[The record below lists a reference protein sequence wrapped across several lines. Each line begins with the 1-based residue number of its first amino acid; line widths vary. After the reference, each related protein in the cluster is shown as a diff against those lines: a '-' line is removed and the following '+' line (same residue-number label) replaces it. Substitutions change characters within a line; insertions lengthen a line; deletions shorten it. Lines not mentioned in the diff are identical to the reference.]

1 MRVYE
6 TPGVYYERADAS
18 GGGIAALRTD
28 VAGFVGIAQRGPLG
42 IAVPVESARQFEA
55 WFGAPIDNGYLAWCA
70 RAFFENGGRRM
81 WAVRVASA
89 AASSAALALD
99 DGAGP
104 AWRIEASSPGAWGN
118 KLGVRITELRRA
130 QTRATVDPVD
140 LARLRVTDSAGFA
153 RASLVECQAGPL
165 RERAVL
171 AALDA
176 ASGALSLSRPL
187 ALFAPN
193 SRLRVET
200 IAYAIEV
207 FDGGRLIALYD
218 DVSLIPEHPR
228 YGPLLLKQPWQT
240 PDIRQPDLEQ
250 LRVPEPDLALDYF
263 RAARNRGASAPP
275 AIVIRELRPQAARA
289 ALNLLAGA
297 GGAAPA
303 EPVRL
308 AGGADGLAALAVRDF
323 LGADQ
328 PPGASG
334 VAFAATRSGIAAL
347 APVEEI
353 ALLAVPDIHIQPRQ
367 PNPLQAPA
375 GCAPDPCLP
384 VRVLAPAPPPPAA
397 VDLPPRF
404 TLAEIYQVQ
413 AAMVAQ
419 CEGRR
424 DRIALLDA
432 PFDTCNRLSF
442 SVNELRAWRSRFDT
456 RFGALYAPW
465 LLVVDPLRAGASP
478 ARAPTRPIPPSGH
491 VAGLCA
497 AIDLRAG
504 VHVAPAN
511 VPLLWAQDASLAFD
525 DARHGELNMLGINLL
540 RAQPGRGVRVLGA
553 RTLSSDTDWRFVNVR
568 RLMSMIAKA
577 IDLSIQWAVFEPN
590 DWHTRAKL
598 SMVIG
603 SFLRGLWARGA
614 LVGSATDEA
623 FYVCCDDSNNPPE
636 TRARGQLQIKV
647 GVAPSVPFEFI
658 VLRIG
663 RDANGFAM
671 STDAAAADA

>member
-28 VAGFVGIAQRGPLG
+28 IAGFAGIAQRGPLA
-42 IAVPVESARQFEA
+42 IAVPVESTRQFEA
-55 WFGAPIDNGYLAWCA
+55 WFGAPVDNGYLAYCA

-81 WAVRVASA
+81 WAVRVASP
-89 AASSAALALD
+89 AASSAALTLE

-104 AWRIEASSPGAWGN
+104 AWRIEASSPGVWGN
-118 KLGVRITELRRA
+118 DLALRITELRRT
-130 QTRATVDPVD
+130 QTRAAVDAVD
-140 LARLRVTDSAGFA
+140 RACLQVADSAGFGP
-153 RASLVECQAGPL
+153 ASLIECQAGPL
-165 RERAVL
+165 RERAVV
-171 AALDA
+171 AAVDA
-176 ASGALSLSRPL
+176 VSGALLLKQPL

-193 SRLRVET
+193 SRVRVET
-200 IAYAIEV
+200 VAYAIEV
-207 FDGGRLIALYD
+207 FDAGRLSALYD
-218 DVSLIPEHPR
+218 DLSLIPDHPR

-240 PDIRQPDLEQ
+240 PDARSPELDNP
-250 LRVPEPDLALDYF
+250 RVPEPDLALDHF
-263 RAARNRGASAPP
+263 RVARNRGAMAPP
-275 AIVIRELRPQAARA
+275 PIVIRELRSKAGRD
-289 ALNLLAGA
+289 ALNLLAGV

-303 EPVRL
+303 APVRL

-323 LGADQ
+323 VGDDQ
-328 PPGASG
+328 PPGAS
-334 VAFAATRSGIAAL
+334 AAVLAAARRGIAAL

-353 ALLAVPDIHIQPRQ
+353 ALLAAPDIHIQPRA
-367 PNPLQAPA
+367 PNPLRPPS
-375 GCAPDPCLP
+375 GCEADRCLP
-384 VRVLAPAPPPPAA
+384 PPVLPPAPPPPATG
-397 VDLPPRF
+397 DLPPRF
-404 TLAEIYQVQ
+404 TLGQIYQVQ

-419 CEGRR
+419 CERRR

-432 PFDTCNRLSF
+432 PFETCNRLSF

-456 RFGALYAPW
+456 KFAALYAPW
-465 LLVVDPLRAGASP
+465 LLVVDPLRAGGNP
-478 ARAPTRPIPPSGH
+478 ARALTRPIPPSGH

-497 AIDLRAG
+497 ALDLRSG

-511 VPLLWAQDASLAFD
+511 VPLLWVQDASLAFD
-525 DARHGELNMLGINLL
+525 DARHGQLNMLGINLL

-553 RTLSSDTDWRFVNVR
+553 RTMSSDTDWRFVNVR

-598 SMVIG
+598 SMAVG

-614 LVGSATDEA
+614 LVGSAADEA
-623 FYVCCDDSNNPPE
+623 FYVRCDDSNNPPE
-636 TRARGQLQIKV
+636 TRARGQLLMEV
-647 GVAPSVPFEFI
+647 GVAPTVPFEFI

-671 STDAAAADA
+671 HTDAVAAEA